1 MIKERIH
8 IIVLM
13 WLLGSFMG
21 ACSNSESINFVDE
34 GRFLIEEGEILL
46 SRWMTEDSLQRN
58 LSSIYPYAGIPRVVI
73 ETEDLLEINDRETE
87 IPAKMRI
94 WGERYPETGLMEMTI
109 RGRGN
114 LSWSMHQKSYKL
126 EFKNKQTLLG
136 MPKDRDWALISNYA
150 DKSLMKNYLM
160 YHLATKMGM
169 PYVPRCEYVELYLN
183 KEYLGVYLL
192 TETIKKSQNRVNL
205 RQDEMSYIVEIDA
218 KFRDGEQVIFSD
230 VISPGGKPFHI
241 HEPQNASI
249 ESLDLLETFIQSF
262 EKYLKGISF
271 EKNNGLEQWVD
282 IDEYIKHY
290 WLQEFSKNP
299 DANFYTSVYFS
310 WTRNG
315 VVNMG
320 PIWDFDLSFGGH
332 RNEVTSLPTGWHI
345 KNSYW
350 NNYIFRDSVLENSRI
365 RFWQENKEKF
375 LGLSADAD
383 SLYGFLE

>member
-136 MPKDRDWALISNYA
+136 MPKDRDRALISNYA

-169 PYVPRCEYVELYLN
+169 PYAPRCEYVELYLN

-205 RQDEMSYIVEIDA
+205 RQDEC
-218 KFRDGEQVIFSD
+218 R
-230 VISPGGKPFHI
+230 
-241 HEPQNASI
+241 
-249 ESLDLLETFIQSF
+249 T
-262 EKYLKGISF
+262 
-271 EKNNGLEQWVD
+271 
-282 IDEYIKHY
+282 
-290 WLQEFSKNP
+290 
-299 DANFYTSVYFS
+299 
-310 WTRNG
+310 
-315 VVNMG
+315 
-320 PIWDFDLSFGGH
+320 
-332 RNEVTSLPTGWHI
+332 
-345 KNSYW
+345 
-350 NNYIFRDSVLENSRI
+350 
-365 RFWQENKEKF
+365 
-375 LGLSADAD
+375 
-383 SLYGFLE
+383 